1 MAISFF
7 FSVLLILKHHSVSR
21 VCVLPLLKWARN
33 SIASLMPFVLGK
45 PQWAGQ
51 CSLVLFLR
59 PVYSGRLPGLKS
71 EKFIYILPTGGY
83 VTPLKASVDRWKWQQ
98 HSISKLLFQELAWW
112 PWGSHTKCS
121 PVSCV
126 LMTEMEIV
134 WNGNMSWR
142 KTYENTEYLKQ
153 VQKPRKCLVTT
164 LHLFPL
170 WTENIA
176 NTGLRSIKPRCCLSP
191 SWNFRNNLNVLN
203 FCNDSSYQ

>member
-33 SIASLMPFVLGK
+33 SIASLMPFVLSK

-51 CSLVLFLR
+51 SSLVLFLR
-59 PVYSGRLPGLKS
+59 PVYSGRLSGLKS
-71 EKFIYILPTGGY
+71 EKFIYILPTGGH

-142 KTYENTEYLKQ
+142 KTYWKHWVSETGTKAQEVLGDNTPFVSFVDWKYCKHWALEYK
-153 VQKPRKCLVTT
+153 TT
-164 LHLFPL
+164 LLPL
-170 WTENIA
+170 
-176 NTGLRSIKPRCCLSP
+176 S
-191 SWNFRNNLNVLN
+191 
-203 FCNDSSYQ
+203 